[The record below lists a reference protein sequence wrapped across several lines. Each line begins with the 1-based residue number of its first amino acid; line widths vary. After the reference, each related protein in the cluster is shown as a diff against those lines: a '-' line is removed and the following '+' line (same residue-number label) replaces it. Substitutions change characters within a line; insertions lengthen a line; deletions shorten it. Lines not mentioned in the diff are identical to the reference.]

1 MNFLK
6 DVYLLDNQVSH
17 ERILISIAI
26 IICALVIGYNAFFI
40 PDISEPTVVYIDE
53 DSQNTSSEMSDKDI
67 EAAEEYEP
75 SNLSVNSSS
84 VSGTAASS
92 EPGRG
97 LVNINTASTAELESL
112 SNIGNAYANRIIDYR
127 NNNGNFNSIEEIMN
141 VKGIGE
147 KTFEKIKNNICV

>member
-1 MNFLK
+1 M
-6 DVYLLDNQVSH
+6 DEQVSH

-26 IICALVIGYNAFFI
+26 IICAFVIGYNAFFI
-40 PDISEPTVVYIDE
+40 PDINEPTIIYIDE

-75 SNLSVNSSS
+75 SSPSANSSS
-84 VSGTAASS
+84 VNNTVASS
-92 EPGRG
+92 EPARG
-97 LVNINTASTAELESL
+97 LVNINTASTQELESL
-112 SNIGNAYANRIIDYR
+112 SGIGNVYANRIIDYR
-127 NNNGNFNSIEEIMN
+127 NTNGNFNSIDEIMN